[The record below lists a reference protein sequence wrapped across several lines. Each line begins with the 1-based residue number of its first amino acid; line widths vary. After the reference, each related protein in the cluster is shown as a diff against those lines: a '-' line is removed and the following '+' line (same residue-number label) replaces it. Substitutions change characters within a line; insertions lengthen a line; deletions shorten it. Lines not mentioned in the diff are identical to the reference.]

1 MKKIFSILLLLFY
14 SCNGE
19 YNTFKHL
26 EKSIVIGKSY
36 QDVYNK
42 INKLPC
48 HFSFPEKKDTILFE
62 IIVEGPIESSE
73 QLYLTFNK
81 DSILIQKKLVH

>member
-1 MKKIFSILLLLFY
+1 MKKI
-14 SCNGE
+14 
-19 YNTFKHL
+19 
-26 EKSIVIGKSY
+26 
-36 QDVYNK
+36 
-42 INKLPC
+42 
-48 HFSFPEKKDTILFE
+48 SFPEKKDTILFE